1 MHEAAV
7 QSGTLN
13 MVPSRWYRLFCWLAL
28 LQLALGGS
36 ERDSTALGCRAILLD
51 GFQKIGLRHR
61 PLRQLY
67 AHRLLMH
74 TRAEDLSMLKSF
86 LDDGADYH
94 TAFKLLYSDFQVL
107 PALIDCVGC
116 VSSPTGS
123 SVGWQ
128 PLERLLCGRASCS
141 RRCCSM

>member
-1 MHEAAV
+1 MHEAAI
-7 QSGTLN
+7 QSGALI
-13 MVPSRWYRLFCWLAL
+13 MVPGRWFRLSL
-28 LQLALGGS
+28 LQVALGGS
-36 ERDSTALGCRAILLD
+36 ERNSTALECRAILLD

-74 TRAEDLSMLKSF
+74 TRAEDLSALKSF

-107 PALIDCVGC
+107 PALNNHGGC
-116 VSSPTGS
+116 A
-123 SVGWQ
+123 
-128 PLERLLCGRASCS
+128 LLPNRQQFRVATS
-141 RRCCSM
+141 

>member
-1 MHEAAV
+1 MLQIGLLV
-7 QSGTLN
+7 
-13 MVPSRWYRLFCWLAL
+13 AL
-28 LQLALGGS
+28 LQVTWGGS
-36 ERDSTALGCRAILLD
+36 ERDCIALDRRAILLD

-107 PALIDCVGC
+107 PALIECGGC
-116 VSSPTGS
+116 VSCPTGS
-123 SVGWQ
+123 SSGCQ
-128 PLERLLCGRASCS
+128 YHERLLCGRASCS